1 MKKHTVLITG
11 GSRGIGEAI
20 VKHLKKQKYNV
31 LYPTRKE
38 LDLLDNKSIENFINK
53 NRTRK
58 IDILINNA
66 GINNPQWIGELT
78 DKNINETI
86 QINLISPI
94 KLIRGCVDNMKKQ
107 KWGRI
112 VNMSSM
118 FGIVGRG
125 KQVMYVATKHGLNG
139 VTKTLALELAQYN
152 ILVNSICPGFTNTEL
167 VSKKN
172 SPEKIAA
179 LLKDVPLG
187 KLLEPQEIAYLV
199 EFLISDK
206 NTYITGD
213 TIIID
218 GGFSCR

>member
-1 MKKHTVLITG
+1 
-11 GSRGIGEAI
+11 
-20 VKHLKKQKYNV
+20 
-31 LYPTRKE
+31 
-38 LDLLDNKSIENFINK
+38 
-53 NRTRK
+53 
-58 IDILINNA
+58 
-66 GINNPQWIGELT
+66 
-78 DKNINETI
+78 
-86 QINLISPI
+86 
-94 KLIRGCVDNMKKQ
+94 
-107 KWGRI
+107 
-112 VNMSSM
+112 
-118 FGIVGRG
+118 
-125 KQVMYVATKHGLNG
+125 MYVASKHGLNG

-167 VSKKN
+167 VSRKN
-172 SPEKIAA
+172 SSEKIAA